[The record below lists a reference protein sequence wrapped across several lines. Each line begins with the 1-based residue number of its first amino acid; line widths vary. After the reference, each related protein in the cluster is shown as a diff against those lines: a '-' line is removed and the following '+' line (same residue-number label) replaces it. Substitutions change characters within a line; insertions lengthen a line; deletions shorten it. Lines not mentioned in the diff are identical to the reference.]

1 LDIIFDLC
9 YYAHQDF
16 RSVLEMHVF
25 DIDWMYEKLVKT
37 IKTELKVAK
46 EVTEVK

>member
-1 LDIIFDLC
+1 
-9 YYAHQDF
+9 
-16 RSVLEMHVF
+16 MHVF